1 MTRTIIA
8 AALALA
14 SLAASPAFAAGPAYV
29 SVAVGGSDTDIDCTG
44 ATSCNNGAFAAKV
57 IGGYTIANDLSI
69 EGMYVSLGEP
79 DGSVG
84 DIKVGVESSYWGL
97 GGAFRPAFN
106 KEWSGVARIGVAF
119 TRSRAKASMGGLS
132 GSTSYDSTN
141 PYFGLGLAYAVGK
154 DLKIEGDLD
163 TTRVSIGSGEDKS
176 TARVIDYTIGLTYSF

>member
-14 SLAASPAFAAGPAYV
+14 SLAAAPAFAGPAYV
-29 SVAVGGSDTDIDCTG
+29 SVAVGGSDSDIDCTG
-44 ATSCNNGAFAAKV
+44 ASSCNNGSFAAKV
-57 IGGYTIANDLSI
+57 IGGYVFANDLAL

-119 TRSRAKASMGGLS
+119 TKSRAKARLGDLS

-163 TTRVSIGSGEDKS
+163 TTRVSVGTGDEKS

>member
-1 MTRTIIA
+1 MTRTILA

-14 SLAASPAFAAGPAYV
+14 SLAAAPAFAAPAYV
-29 SVAVGGSDTDIDCTG
+29 SVAVGGCDTDIDCTG

-57 IGGYTIANDLSI
+57 IGGYVFGNDLAL

-79 DGSVG
+79 DGGVG
-84 DIKVGVESSYWGL
+84 DVKVGIQSSYWGL

-119 TRSRAKASMGGLS
+119 VRSRAKASVGNLS
-132 GSTSYDSTN
+132 GSTSYDSTS
-141 PYFGLGLAYAVGK
+141 PYVGLGLAYAVGK
-154 DLKIEGDLD
+154 DLKIEADLD
-163 TTRVSIGSGEDKS
+163 STRVSVGTGDEKQ